1 MLLSRSILRCSDHAA
16 DYELAAANHDVER
29 DLTSSKISCARRQ
42 CHDGKNEFWDEH
54 EQYIRQK
61 EREAAKDL
69 SMKLL
74 INWSGRRAKLSQ
86 MLFATG
92 SRQSSMTF
100 NRGVSDEDIAKGA
113 NWPKDLQ
120 QGAP

>member
-1 MLLSRSILRCSDHAA
+1 
-16 DYELAAANHDVER
+16 
-29 DLTSSKISCARRQ
+29 
-42 CHDGKNEFWDEH
+42 
-54 EQYIRQK
+54 
-61 EREAAKDL
+61 
-69 SMKLL
+69 MKLL